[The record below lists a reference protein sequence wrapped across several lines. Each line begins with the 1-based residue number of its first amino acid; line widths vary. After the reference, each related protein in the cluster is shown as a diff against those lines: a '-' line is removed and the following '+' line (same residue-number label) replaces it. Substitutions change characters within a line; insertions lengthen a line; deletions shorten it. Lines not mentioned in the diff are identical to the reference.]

1 MKWIQ
6 CTSLLHVVLLF
17 AGIRTTGYSHLR
29 LPAHAA
35 EIEWG
40 SVGGSLG
47 HKLQVRR
54 MEDGGGGPWENE
66 EMLARG
72 RPTGLPSRNLSR
84 KPISGQIVRQT
95 YSEEAAWRM
104 FTFVIAVIAVEPSFA
119 SAAAAARARGIL
131 EWVRHCPNYILSCFA
146 AESEWSVG
154 FLGQSCD

>member
-1 MKWIQ
+1 ML
-6 CTSLLHVVLLF
+6 CCFSLEYEQQDILICAYLHMRPKLSEAV
-17 AGIRTTGYSHLR
+17 S
-29 LPAHAA
+29 AA
-35 EIEWG
+35 
-40 SVGGSLG
+40 
-47 HKLQVRR
+47 VRS

-95 YSEEAAWRM
+95 YSEEAAGMAAWRM

-119 SAAAAARARGIL
+119 SAAAAAARARGIL

>member
-1 MKWIQ
+1 
-6 CTSLLHVVLLF
+6 
-17 AGIRTTGYSHLR
+17 
-29 LPAHAA
+29 
-35 EIEWG
+35 
-40 SVGGSLG
+40 
-47 HKLQVRR
+47 
-54 MEDGGGGPWENE
+54 
-66 EMLARG
+66 MLARG

-84 KPISGQIVRQT
+84 KPISGQIVRQA